1 MTFLFCLDRAE
12 KRMQPSALV
21 VCLRLKKNPCCG
33 FNVTTFIFFKST
45 AKFSFA
51 TDLPWI
57 YKLFRDIRSFSSVNN
72 TNLFHA
78 VSSRL
83 LLLNSITRASAH
95 LDFAR

>member
-1 MTFLFCLDRAE
+1 MTLLFCLDRAE

-33 FNVTTFIFFKST
+33 FNVTAFIFFKST
-45 AKFSFA
+45 AKYSFA
-51 TDLPWI
+51 TDLPLI
-57 YKLFRDIRSFSSVNN
+57 YKLFRDMRSFSSANN